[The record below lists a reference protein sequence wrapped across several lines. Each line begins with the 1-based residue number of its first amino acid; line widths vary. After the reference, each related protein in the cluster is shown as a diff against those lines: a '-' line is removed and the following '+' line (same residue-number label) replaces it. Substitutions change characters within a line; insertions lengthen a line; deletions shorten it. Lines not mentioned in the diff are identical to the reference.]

1 MPRNIGAY
9 KIHLLNRHGRCVANA
24 MKLSTFTDYSL
35 RMLMYLAAEPQRR
48 ATIAEIAAAFGI
60 SEHHLGKVAQGLG
73 RDGWLANVRG
83 NGGGLSLAM
92 APQQIGIGKVVRL
105 TERGDLPAACFADDS
120 ERCAIGAVCRLRGML
135 DEAVQAFYGAL
146 DRYTLADLARNP
158 RELSRLLF
166 VGKVLDAPKTRSTE
180 RVR

>member
-1 MPRNIGAY
+1 M
-9 KIHLLNRHGRCVANA
+9 HLQLGHGPGCGPA

-48 ATIAEIAAAFGI
+48 ATIAEIATAFGI

-83 NGGGLSLAM
+83 HGGGLALAM
-92 APQQIGIGKVVRL
+92 APQQIGIGQVVRR
-105 TERGDLPAACFADDS
+105 TEGADLPAACFADDS
-120 ERCAIGAVCRLRGML
+120 EPCAIGAVCRLRGML
-135 DEAVQAFYGAL
+135 DEAVQAFYGVL

-158 RELSRLLF
+158 RTLSRLLF
-166 VGKVLDAPKTRSTE
+166 IDKASAPPMSRRTE
-180 RVR
+180 RAR

>member
-1 MPRNIGAY
+1 M
-9 KIHLLNRHGRCVANA
+9 HLQLGLGPGCGPA

-48 ATIAEIAAAFGI
+48 ATIAEIATAFGI

-83 NGGGLSLAM
+83 HGGGLALAM
-92 APQQIGIGKVVRL
+92 APQQIGIGQVVRR
-105 TERGDLPAACFADDS
+105 TEGADLPAACFADDS
-120 ERCAIGAVCRLRGML
+120 EPCAIGAVCRLRGML
-135 DEAVQAFYGAL
+135 DEAVQAFYGVL

-158 RELSRLLF
+158 RALSRLLF
-166 VGKVLDAPKTRSTE
+166 IDKASAPPMRRRTE
-180 RVR
+180 RAR

>member
-1 MPRNIGAY
+1 
-9 KIHLLNRHGRCVANA
+9 

-48 ATIAEIAAAFGI
+48 VTIAEIAAAFGI
-60 SEHHLGKVAQGLG
+60 SEHHLGKVAQSLG

-83 NGGGLSLAM
+83 NGGGLALAM
-92 APQQIGIGKVVRL
+92 APQQIGIGEVVRL

-120 ERCAIGAVCRLRGML
+120 APCAIGAVCRLRGVL
-135 DEAVQAFYGAL
+135 DEAVQAFYGVL

-166 VGKVLDAPKTRSTE
+166 VDKALRTPMSRRTA